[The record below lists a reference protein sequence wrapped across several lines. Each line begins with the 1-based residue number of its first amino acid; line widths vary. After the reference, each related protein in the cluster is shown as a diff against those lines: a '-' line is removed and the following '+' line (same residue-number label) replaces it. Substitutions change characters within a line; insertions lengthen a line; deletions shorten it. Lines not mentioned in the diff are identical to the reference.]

1 MQASIQVTTMTMCA
15 PDTQKL
21 SATELSTTLIAMIA
35 VPILAAAAEPEVLDE
50 DFLEYLA
57 EFDNE
62 EDDWSWFD
70 AEDKAAVLKKA
81 ASQKDKKVSA
91 ESTEK
96 AP

>member
-1 MQASIQVTTMTMCA
+1 MQASIQVTTTTMCA

-21 SATELSTTLIAMIA
+21 SATELSTALSAIV

-70 AEDKAAVLKKA
+70 AEDKAAQLKKA

>member
-1 MQASIQVTTMTMCA
+1 MCA
-15 PDTQKL
+15 PDAQKL
-21 SATELSTTLIAMIA
+21 PATELSTALIAIVM
-35 VPILAAAAEPEVLDE
+35 PILAAAAEPEVLDE

-70 AEDKAAVLKKA
+70 VEDKAAELKKA
-81 ASQKDKKVSA
+81 ASQKDEKVSA